1 MNKDISSTPIH
12 LPKVR
17 QGENS
22 SIRNHMPSVMGL
34 PCGSADKEFACNAR
48 DLGLI
53 LGLGRSLGGGHG
65 NPLQCS
71 RLENPMDGGAWQA
84 TVYGVA
90 RVGCN

>member
-1 MNKDISSTPIH
+1 MAKPNTEMNKDISSTPIH

-34 PCGSADKEFACNAR
+34 PCGSADKEFASNAR

-53 LGLGRSLGGGHG
+53 PGLGRSPGERNGYPIQYSGLKNSLG
-65 NPLQCS
+65 
-71 RLENPMDGGAWQA
+71 R
-84 TVYGVA
+84 
-90 RVGCN
+90 RVGHD